1 MLFRNNISIASL
13 KIGMSVLIGILFSIS
28 YGQVPNGGFEENEN
42 SNWLILK
49 DWYSANNTAPYQFVY
64 YDTLSCEGSF
74 AVKSIIKWIT
84 YVPQQGNIYSY
95 SPLRSGTRFHHF
107 FEVNFRPNS
116 IKGCVEFYKPDIGNV
131 SFQILVEGKVG
142 NDTIEL
148 VNEIYQQSSN
158 GREQIDLSF
167 PNELL
172 DLDSVSIEFNFLNH
186 FVTNGHNNGAYF
198 IVDDIHFGYGDC
210 VDACLS
216 LYPNPSSGN
225 TNINLDSE
233 NAEELEY
240 PYILKV
246 TDETGRIVSE
256 TTMYSNFTQLDL
268 SNQSIGCYFV
278 SLWKDENMIDT
289 QKLLRQD

>member
-1 MLFRNNISIASL
+1 MLFS
-13 KIGMSVLIGILFSIS
+13 FSYS
-28 YGQVPNGGFEENEN
+28 QVPNGSFEENDN

-64 YDTLSCEGSF
+64 YDTLSCEGSY
-74 AVKSIIKWIT
+74 AVKSKIKWIT
-84 YVPQQGNIYSY
+84 YTSQQGNIYSY
-95 SPLRSGTRFHHF
+95 SNLKSGTRHHHF
-107 FEVNFRPNS
+107 FKVNYRPNS
-116 IKGCVEFYKPDIGNV
+116 IKVCMEFDKPDAGNV
-131 SFQILVEGKVG
+131 NFQILVKGKVG

-148 VNEIYQQSSN
+148 VNKIYKQSTN

-167 PNELL
+167 SNDLQ

-186 FVTNGHNNGAYF
+186 FVTNGDNSGAYF

-210 VDACLS
+210 IDACLS

-225 TNINLDSE
+225 TNIYVSTE

-240 PYILKV
+240 PYSLVV
-246 TDETGRIVSE
+246 TDKTGKIISE
-256 TTMYSNFTQLDL
+256 TEMYSNFTQLDL

-278 SLWKDENMIDT
+278 TLLKESNRIDT
-289 QKLLRQD
+289 QKFIIQR